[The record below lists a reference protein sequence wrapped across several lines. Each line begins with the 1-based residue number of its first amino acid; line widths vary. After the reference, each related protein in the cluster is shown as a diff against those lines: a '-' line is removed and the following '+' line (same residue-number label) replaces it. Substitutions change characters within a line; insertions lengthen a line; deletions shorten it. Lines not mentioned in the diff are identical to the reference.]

1 MQTTNNVTRIRA
13 RSTTTAAAAA
23 STPAPLCEVI
33 DALQDAEALVV
44 TAMNSLSSEGDSPEA
59 VTLGFAL
66 DRLRAALTG
75 VGGTPAT
82 HD

>member
-1 MQTTNNVTRIRA
+1 MQTTNNVSRIRA

-44 TAMNSLSSEGDSPEA
+44 TAMNSSCAEGDTPEA
-59 VTLGFAL
+59 ITLGFAL
-66 DRLRAALTG
+66 DRLRAALAG
-75 VGGTPAT
+75 VGGAPAT
-82 HD
+82 QD